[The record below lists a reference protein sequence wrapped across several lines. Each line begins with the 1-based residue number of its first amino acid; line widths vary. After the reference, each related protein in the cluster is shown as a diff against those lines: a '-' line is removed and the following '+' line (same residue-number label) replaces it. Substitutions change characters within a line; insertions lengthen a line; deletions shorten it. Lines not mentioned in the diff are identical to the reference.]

1 MPNDEIKASKTL
13 LGGAAAAGGLI
24 VAVGVRSNRLNKV
37 AKAKQFQANTA
48 EELAESRRRM
58 TPRQRARDEHAQ
70 RVQQGTST
78 RPVQGLKENARS
90 AELRA
95 LREDMQA
102 RSGQKVNTAAWA
114 EKQLNENPD
123 AFRKG
128 IKARRLAT
136 RAAKASR
143 LAKGVTKKMG
153 VLGATAGMADTIGI
167 VNRAEAEGGAF
178 PARLGKFAEEWLGL
192 PPGATQR
199 PMTDAEKKARWST

>member
-1 MPNDEIKASKTL
+1 MPDEIKVSNTL
-13 LGGAAAAGGLI
+13 LGGAAATGGLI

-37 AKAKQFQANTA
+37 AQAKQFQANTA
-48 EELAESRRRM
+48 EGLASSRQRM
-58 TPRQRARDEHAQ
+58 TPRQRARAEHSQ

-102 RSGQKVNTAAWA
+102 RSGQKVNTAAWQ

-128 IKARRLAT
+128 VKARRLADRAA
-136 RAAKASR
+136 RAAK
-143 LAKGVTKKMG
+143 GMTKKMG
-153 VLGATAGMADTIGI
+153 VLGATVGMADTIGI
-167 VNRAEAEGGAF
+167 VNRVEEEGGSF

-192 PPGATQR
+192 QPGATQR

>member
-1 MPNDEIKASKTL
+1 MADETPVSKAL
-13 LGGAAAAGGLI
+13 LAGAAVSGGLI
-24 VAVGVRSNRLNKV
+24 VAVGVRSNRLNKM
-37 AKAKQFQANTA
+37 AKTKQFQANTA
-48 EELAESRRRM
+48 EGLAATRQRM
-58 TPRQRARDEHAQ
+58 TPRQRARDEHSQ

-102 RSGQKVNTAAWA
+102 RSGKKVNTAAWA

-128 IKARRLAT
+128 IKARRLAA
-136 RAAKASR
+136 RAAKASK

-153 VLGATAGMADTIGI
+153 VLGATAGMADTMGTASRIDK
-167 VNRAEAEGGAF
+167 EGGSF
-178 PARLGKFAEEWLGL
+178 EARFGKFAEEWLGL
-192 PPGATQR
+192 QPGATQR
-199 PMTDAEKKARWST
+199 PLTEEEKKARWST